1 MPFGKYE
8 LQDVLGE
15 GSFGVVYKAID
26 LVLDRTVA
34 IKVLHPSLVRQAGLI
49 ERFKH
54 EARLAAQLS
63 HPNIVP
69 IYDYGQHEGQNFLAM
84 GYMPGGSLR
93 DLLQKKAPL
102 NEKEAYAIFNELI
115 NGVAYAHSKAIVHR
129 DLKPSNIL
137 FDEEGRARISDMGFA
152 KTIRVED
159 SQSMSLSGGI
169 VGTPHYMAPELW
181 EGKSLTPAAD
191 QYSLGCILY
200 EMLSG
205 EKLFDGDT
213 TPTVMMKHFKP
224 IELKAPLT
232 LESASIITRM
242 TEKEPGARFA
252 SLVEVRELISQHFD
266 ESKEVLDE
274 AVPIPIVSSKSG
286 KNAEDENADVL
297 IAQEEKP
304 ILDDKDK
311 AAPIPKQTKT
321 KSAKE
326 AVATKANIFENPK
339 IRIALIAALAILL
352 LSGFALIGSR
362 NGWFTQ
368 NGLSKTETAQAQAL
382 MLTQNWLTEQVT
394 ETNTATPTRT
404 LTATK
409 TKTGIPSKTASRT
422 PTKTLTPSLSPS
434 PSPSPTITRQIT
446 YPPTVRPPLVQPTQA
461 PVVPTTAPVVPTQAP
476 VVPTQAPVVPT
487 QAPVVPT
494 QAPVVPTQAPI
505 VPTQAP
511 PEVFPTR
518 GPTPTPP

>member
-8 LQDVLGE
+8 LQEVLGE
-15 GSFGVVYKAID
+15 GGFGVVYKAID

-34 IKVLHPSLVRQAGLI
+34 IKVLHPSLVRQPGLM
-49 ERFKH
+49 ERFKQ

-69 IYDYGQHEGQNFLAM
+69 VYDFGQHEGQNYIAM

-102 NEKEAYAIFNELI
+102 DEKEAYAIFDELI
-115 NGVAYAHSKAIVHR
+115 NGVAYAHNKAIVHR

-137 FDEEGRARISDMGFA
+137 FDEEGKARISDMGFA

-169 VGTPHYMAPELW
+169 VGTPHYMSPELW

-205 EKLFDGDT
+205 EKLFDGET

-232 LESASIITRM
+232 PESASIITRM
-242 TEKEPGARFA
+242 TEKEPQARFA
-252 SLVEVRELISQHFD
+252 SLLELRELISQFFD

-274 AVPIPIVSSKSG
+274 AVPISIVSSKSG
-286 KNAEDENADVL
+286 KNAEDENTGVL

-304 ILDDKDK
+304 ILDDKDEV
-311 AAPIPKQTKT
+311 APIPKQTKI
-321 KSAKE
+321 KRVKE
-326 AVATKANIFENPK
+326 AVDSKVNIFENPK
-339 IRIALIAALAILL
+339 IRLALIAALAILL

-362 NGWFTQ
+362 NSWFSQ
-368 NGLSKTETAQAQAL
+368 NGLTKTETAQADAF
-382 MLTQNWLTEQVT
+382 MLTETWLAEQVT

-404 LTATK
+404 PTATK
-409 TKTGIPSKTASRT
+409 TKTRMPSKTASRT
-422 PTKTLTPSLSPS
+422 PTKTLTPS

-446 YPPTVRPPLVQPTQA
+446 YAPTNPPQGGNDRPPVVQ
-461 PVVPTTAPVVPTQAP
+461 PTQAP
-476 VVPTQAPVVPT
+476 VVPTQAP
-487 QAPVVPT
+487 
-494 QAPVVPTQAPI
+494 
-505 VPTQAP
+505 
-511 PEVFPTR
+511 PEVLPTR
-518 GPTPTPP
+518 GPTPAPP